1 VLNRLHNSDDSED
14 EERAFVSEEK
24 KRKDVSVV
32 TINHFSDFIFTQ
44 SDELLTVLLEEHF
57 KFWSE

>member
-57 KFWSE
+57 KF

>member
-1 VLNRLHNSDDSED
+1 MLNRLHNSDDSED

-57 KFWSE
+57 KF

>member
-1 VLNRLHNSDDSED
+1 MLNRLHNSDDSED

-32 TINHFSDFIFTQ
+32 TMNHFSDFIFTQ

>member
-1 VLNRLHNSDDSED
+1 MLNRLHNSDDSED

-32 TINHFSDFIFTQ
+32 TMNHFSDFIFTQ

-57 KFWSE
+57 KF

>member
-1 VLNRLHNSDDSED
+1 MLNRLHNSDDSED